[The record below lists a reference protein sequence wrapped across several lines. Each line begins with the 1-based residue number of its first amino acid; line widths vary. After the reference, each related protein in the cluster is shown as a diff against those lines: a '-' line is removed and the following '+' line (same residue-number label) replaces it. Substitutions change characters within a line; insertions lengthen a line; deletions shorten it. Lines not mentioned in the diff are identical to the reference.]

1 MKIKVEKKSNI
12 TIYNPA
18 NEEEGISFVL
28 LQPAIQNKSKKFVE
42 HLNTILIETKE
53 EQWYYNILY
62 KFKSTQDH
70 DVVYNEF
77 LDKAC
82 EIARRFSDIK
92 DELYPTFAD
101 KKKKTDN
108 SVFFEISDIKEI
120 YMINI
125 LVKLMVPFTGT
136 TLVENDQ
143 ERLTKM
149 AFQYVIEKE
158 KLNIIIEKIHDLV
171 NRKLFRCVGLDPTV
185 LNTVKLKS
193 TMSDHDFVLYL
204 FDYIISAILAI
215 YDLERNPITFIV
227 TSVDSIM
234 TWHFKGL
241 YQKAIA
247 YKPTGELFGKTMG
260 TTNLPEKIIAGMIYE
275 YVQKT
280 VTIRNR
286 ELGVSI
292 DDGYENIDKYF
303 YTFFTIPF
311 FKKLFDI
318 KDTDI
323 EYNNFELIN
332 IQLFLYYT
340 LKDFMEE
347 TKEDVFPRLNREVMV
362 KDKSNTEEF
371 KFLELLKRVPV
382 GQNSTYTLLKQ
393 TVFENSEFLIDDFT
407 GNARNNHS
415 LQYSGLYKIES
426 LPEILT
432 SNFKF
437 YGINNIMIL
446 NNYLKGIMNILM
458 NLVFKKVFTFD
469 LTTVDFKCR
478 KYAKELEQEIYPM
491 LMIILDNKF
500 EWYDHYKEWVFKK
513 YCSEKATI
521 TNQQ

>member
-1 MKIKVEKKSNI
+1 MKIKVEKKSNL
-12 TIYNPA
+12 TFYNPSC
-18 NEEEGISFVL
+18 EEEGISFSL
-28 LQPAIQNKSKKFVE
+28 LQPAIQNKSKKFIE
-42 HLNTILIETKE
+42 YMNTILTDTKE
-53 EQWYYNILY
+53 EQWYYNILS
-62 KFKSTQDH
+62 KFKTTQDH

-82 EIARRFSDIK
+82 EIARRFTDSR

-108 SVFFEISDIKEI
+108 SVFFEIQDIKEI

-136 TLVENDQ
+136 TLVEEGQDK
-143 ERLTKM
+143 LTKT
-149 AFQYVIEKE
+149 AFLYVIERE
-158 KLNIIIEKIHDLV
+158 KLSIIIEKIHDLV
-171 NRKLFRCVGLDPTV
+171 NRKLFRCVGLDPTI

-215 YDLERNPITFIV
+215 YDLERNPVTFIV

-260 TTNLPEKIIAGMIYE
+260 TTNLPEKIIASMLYE
-275 YVQKT
+275 YVQDT
-280 VTIRNR
+280 VTKRNR
-286 ELGVSI
+286 EVGANIEDS
-292 DDGYENIDKYF
+292 YENIDKYF
-303 YTFFTIPF
+303 YTFFVVPF

-318 KDTDI
+318 KETDI

-332 IQLFLYYT
+332 IQLFLYYS

-347 TKEDVFPRLNREVMV
+347 TGENIFPRLNEDIMI
-362 KDKSNTEEF
+362 KDKSNIEHY
-371 KFLELLKRVPV
+371 KFLELLRRIPI
-382 GQNSTYTLLKQ
+382 GQNSTYTLVKQ
-393 TVFENSEFLIDDFT
+393 TIFENGDFLIDDFS
-407 GNARNNHS
+407 GNARNQHS

-432 SNFKF
+432 SHFKF

-446 NNYLKGIMNILM
+446 NNYLKGIMNILI
-458 NLVFKKVFTFD
+458 NLTFKNMFTVD
-469 LTTVDFKCR
+469 LGVVDFKCR

-500 EWYDHYKEWVFKK
+500 EWYDHYKEWTFER
-513 YCSEKATI
+513 YCSAK
-521 TNQQ
+521 N